1 MSSRFADFETLRY
14 EERGSVAWVTLDRPD
29 ALNAFT
35 ATMQDEFRTVWQ
47 GLRTNDDV
55 RAVVLTGAGDKAFCA
70 GIDRNEP
77 FTALDGRAIYG
88 TSNNFMYDDPGDAL
102 GPKSN
107 DLWKPVIGAVNGLA
121 CGGAFY
127 FLAECDILIAAEH
140 ATFFDPHV
148 TYGMA
153 AVYEPMKMLT
163 RMPFGEVMRMSLTGN
178 AERITAESALRMGL
192 VSEVVPGADLAAA
205 AARLADSIAANPPWA
220 VQGTLRAIWAAQDLG
235 RLAARDV
242 AAAIYAAAT
251 DPDALAA
258 GSDAFDS
265 GARTEPRL
273 R

>member
-1 MSSRFADFETLRY
+1 MSSQFADLETLRY

-35 ATMQDEFRTVWQ
+35 ATMQEECRAVWRS
-47 GLRTNDDV
+47 LRTNDDIRV
-55 RAVVLTGAGDKAFCA
+55 VVLTASGDRAFCA
-70 GIDRNEP
+70 GIDRDEP
-77 FTALDGRAIYG
+77 FTALEGGAIYG

-102 GPKSN
+102 GPKAN
-107 DLWKPVIGAVNGLA
+107 DLWKPVIGAINGMA

-127 FLAECDILIAAEH
+127 LLAECDILIAAEH

-163 RMPFGEVMRMSLTGN
+163 KMPFGEVMRMSLTGN
-178 AERITAESALRMGL
+178 AERITAGTALRMGL
-192 VSEVVPGADLAAA
+192 VSEVVPGDELEAAA
-205 AARLADSIAANPPWA
+205 TRLSDSIAANPPWA

-235 RLAARDV
+235 RLASRDV
-242 AAAIYAAAT
+242 AAAIYAAAM
-251 DPDALAA
+251 DPGALAD
-258 GSDAFDS
+258 GSETFTS
-265 GARTEPRL
+265 GARPEPRL

>member
-1 MSSRFADFETLRY
+1 VSSRFADFETLRY

-77 FTALDGRAIYG
+77 FTALDGGAIYG

-178 AERITAESALRMGL
+178 AERITADSALRMGL
-192 VSEVVPGADLAAA
+192 VSEVVPSEERIRGEHIARYAEMLATQNPELYERRFSVYLKMGLDPRELPKHFEEVKARILEDYKDVLAA
-205 AARLADSIAANPPWA
+205 
-220 VQGTLRAIWAAQDLG
+220 VQ
-235 RLAARDV
+235 
-242 AAAIYAAAT
+242 
-251 DPDALAA
+251 A
-258 GSDAFDS
+258 GGGS
-265 GARTEPRL
+265 
-273 R
+273 